1 MKKLFIAFSLF
12 ISVGL
17 KSQTVIG
24 LPTTFQVQN
33 QWCWSA
39 CSNTILK
46 HYGVTTTQCQIAEYT
61 RTVATWNNFG
71 PTDCCITATAG
82 CNYWNYMWGYAGSI
96 QDILNQF
103 GSIGVTNISNTISTS
118 AIQTEINNN
127 RPFVIRWGWTSG
139 GGHFIVGEGYDL
151 SNNVYYMNPWP
162 GEGSK
167 VAAYSWVVN
176 DGVHSW
182 THTQKMTTN
191 PPLPTL
197 IKESFNGIDA
207 VNVYPNPTTEKINIS
222 SRFDITSLQLFDVA
236 GKEIYYSKNSYSID
250 VKENNLA
257 KGIYFL
263 KISGENFSVNKKVI
277 LQ

>member
-1 MKKLFIAFSLF
+1 MKKIFLLLVIFV
-12 ISVGL
+12 SVGV
-17 KSQTVIG
+17 KSQTVLG
-24 LPTTFQVQN
+24 LQTTIQVQN

-39 CSNTILK
+39 CSNCILK
-46 HYGVTTTQCQIAEYT
+46 HYGITTTQCQIAEYT
-61 RTVATWNNFG
+61 RTVATWYNFG
-71 PTDCCITATAG
+71 SVNCCTTATAG

-96 QDILNQF
+96 DDILMQF

-139 GGHFIVGEGYDL
+139 GGHFILGEGYDA
-151 SNNVYYMNPWP
+151 SNNIYYMNPWP

-191 PPLPTL
+191 PPTTTT
-197 IKESFNGIDA
+197 IKELPNGADL
-207 VNVYPNPTTEKINIS
+207 VNVFPNPATDKINIS
-222 SRFDITSLQLFDVA
+222 SRFDITSVQLFDVA
-236 GKEIYYSKNSYSID
+236 GKEIYFAKNANSIN

-257 KGIYFL
+257 KGIYFV
-263 KISGENFSVNKKVI
+263 KIKGEDFSANKKII
-277 LQ
+277 LE

>member
-1 MKKLFIAFSLF
+1 MKKIFLVLVIF
-12 ISVGL
+12 ISFEI
-17 KSQTVIG
+17 KSQTVLG
-24 LPTTFQVQN
+24 LPTTFQIEN

-46 HYGVTTTQCQIAEYT
+46 HYGITTTQCQIAEYT

-71 PTDCCITATAG
+71 TVNCCTTATAG

-103 GSIGVTNISNTISTS
+103 GSIGVTNISNTISVS
-118 AIQTEINNN
+118 AIQTEINNS

-139 GGHFIVGEGYDL
+139 GGHFIVGEGYDA
-151 SNNVYYMNPWP
+151 SNNIYYMNPWP

-191 PPLPTL
+191 PPLPTS
-197 IKESFNGIDA
+197 IKELGTIDA
-207 VNVYPNPTTEKINIS
+207 VTVYPNPVTDKINIS
-222 SRFDITSLQLFDVA
+222 SRFDISLVQLFDLA
-236 GKEIYYSKNSYSID
+236 GKEIYSAKNSNSID
-250 VKENNLA
+250 VNNFA
-257 KGIYFL
+257 KGIYFI
-263 KISGENFSVNKKVI
+263 KITGEDFSVNKKVV
-277 LQ
+277 LE

>member
-1 MKKLFIAFSLF
+1 MKKLFIAFSLL

-17 KSQTVIG
+17 KSQTVLG
-24 LPTTFQVQN
+24 LQTTIQQQN

-39 CSNTILK
+39 CSNCILK
-46 HYGVTTTQCQIAEYT
+46 YYGITTTQCQLAEYT

-71 PTDCCITATAG
+71 TQDCCVTATAG

-96 QDILNQF
+96 QDILSQF
-103 GSIGVTNISNTISTS
+103 GSISVTNISNTISVS

-139 GGHFIVGEGYDL
+139 GGHFIVGEGYSA
-151 SNNVYYMNPWP
+151 SNNIYYMNPWP

-191 PPLPTL
+191 PPMPTS
-197 IKESFNGIDA
+197 INESLNGIEA
-207 VNVYPNPTTEKINIS
+207 VSVYPNPVTDKINIS
-222 SRFDITSLQLFDVA
+222 SRFDITSVQLFDVA
-236 GKEIYYSKNSYSID
+236 GKEIYSATNTNSID
-250 VKENNLA
+250 ANNLA
-257 KGIYFL
+257 KGIYFIKL
-263 KISGENFSVNKKVI
+263 SGENFFANKKVI
-277 LQ
+277 LE